1 MFQTA
6 KQTKIF
12 QNVVEQIQEAIFA
25 GKIIGH
31 PDEIRATEDKGERYK
46 YLISQELRICNDEI

>member
-25 GKIIGH
+25 GKILDT
-31 PDEIRATEDKGERYK
+31 PMK
-46 YLISQELRICNDEI
+46 